1 MLNIEKSS
9 LILILIIVI
18 LIAGFVSLVTLGY
31 TPGSVWHKAEDIK
44 PGEVGKSV
52 GATATS
58 TYLFPNL
65 EAKSQVTAG
74 TNFHVGATTITSGKV
89 TGLDIPTNANDAATK
104 AYVDEQIAQLASSS
118 IAFTIIEGNT
128 CPEGQAVASRYYPE
142 TTCNYVDQEC
152 GGPICSVLP
161 IDKVVTIGPGW
172 GIDPDVQYHYKVEL
186 ICSSEFDDNDN
197 RYCISESY
205 DTKIRTC
212 TAQNT
217 HVLCIDENDLPIP
230 PL

>member
-1 MLNIEKSS
+1 MLNIQKSS
-9 LILILIIVI
+9 LILILIIVV

-104 AYVDEQIAQLASSS
+104 AYVDEVGANGKKYITVPRTYISVCTTTICAPPEPWCPDGWEIVESEKYCYGNASSS
-118 IAFTIIEGNT
+118 Y
-128 CPEGQAVASRYYPE
+128 CYSLQ
-142 TTCNYVDQEC
+142 TTATL
-152 GGPICSVLP
+152 CS
-161 IDKVVTIGPGW
+161 K
-172 GIDPDVQYHYKVEL
+172 
-186 ICSSEFDDNDN
+186 
-197 RYCISESY
+197 
-205 DTKIRTC
+205 
-212 TAQNT
+212 
-217 HVLCIDENDLPIP
+217 
-230 PL
+230 